1 MPPRVQQ
8 DTSLAIDLGQK
19 GQGYGEINNAI
30 DASHLGPSWGT

>member
-19 GQGYGEINNAI
+19 
-30 DASHLGPSWGT
+30 